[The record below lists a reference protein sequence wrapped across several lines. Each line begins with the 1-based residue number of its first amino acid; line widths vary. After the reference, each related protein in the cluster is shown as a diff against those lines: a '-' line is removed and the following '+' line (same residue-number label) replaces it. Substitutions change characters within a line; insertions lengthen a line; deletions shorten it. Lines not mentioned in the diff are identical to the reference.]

1 MISVIVPIY
10 NVEKYLP
17 QCVESLMNQTLKD
30 IEIILVD
37 DGSPD
42 CCPVICDEYAEKDKR
57 IKVIHQKNAGVS
69 AARNEGLKNAQGAF
83 IGFVDPDD
91 WVAPEI
97 YQSLLDAINE
107 TKADLAICGYAYCHE
122 NGTAD
127 EKRSYKPKPMEIAT
141 QKEVMKRMSDIPPS
155 IRHGVCNKLFY
166 KSLLQDISFPNDLH
180 SSEDVWFLTQYIQRI
195 HSAVIVHEPLYF
207 NRVRDG
213 SATHGGL
220 SIHCLADSFK
230 AHAFMY
236 QSIIELYPDLKDYS
250 QAFLM
255 DVYYLKYTEAKR
267 KAKTNSER
275 TAADA
280 ADLKQMRKTIRR
292 EGIKAVFNAGIFW
305 KTRIRYIIA

>member
-97 YQSLLDAINE
+97 Y
-107 TKADLAICGYAYCHE
+107 
-122 NGTAD
+122 
-127 EKRSYKPKPMEIAT
+127 
-141 QKEVMKRMSDIPPS
+141 
-155 IRHGVCNKLFY
+155 
-166 KSLLQDISFPNDLH
+166 
-180 SSEDVWFLTQYIQRI
+180 
-195 HSAVIVHEPLYF
+195 
-207 NRVRDG
+207 
-213 SATHGGL
+213 
-220 SIHCLADSFK
+220 
-230 AHAFMY
+230 
-236 QSIIELYPDLKDYS
+236 
-250 QAFLM
+250 
-255 DVYYLKYTEAKR
+255 
-267 KAKTNSER
+267 
-275 TAADA
+275 
-280 ADLKQMRKTIRR
+280 
-292 EGIKAVFNAGIFW
+292 
-305 KTRIRYIIA
+305 